1 MNLYIRALGFDKL
14 TSEAEEKFIK
24 LEIED
29 NVANGFV
36 IRHEK
41 LNRGVIIVRISSST
55 GLYIYGRYEK
65 DTFIYE
71 YYFPFVVGKVASDNE
86 EMTIEGIWIKNHSL

>member
-55 GLYIYGRYEK
+55 GLYMRKIHLYMNIIFHLLLEK
-65 DTFIYE
+65 LQATM
-71 YYFPFVVGKVASDNE
+71 KR
-86 EMTIEGIWIKNHSL
+86 

>member
-41 LNRGVIIVRISSST
+41 LNRGVIIVRISVQQD
-55 GLYIYGRYEK
+55 YIYMEDTRKIHLYMNIIFHLLLEK
-65 DTFIYE
+65 LQATM
-71 YYFPFVVGKVASDNE
+71 KR
-86 EMTIEGIWIKNHSL
+86 

>member
-55 GLYIYGRYEK
+55 GLYIYGRNNCE
-65 DTFIYE
+65 
-71 YYFPFVVGKVASDNE
+71 
-86 EMTIEGIWIKNHSL
+86 IKFRSSKRSYSHPKCCGRC

>member
-55 GLYIYGRYEK
+55 GLYMEDTRKIHLYMNIIFHLLLEK
-65 DTFIYE
+65 LQATM
-71 YYFPFVVGKVASDNE
+71 KR
-86 EMTIEGIWIKNHSL
+86 

>member
-36 IRHEK
+36 IRHD
-41 LNRGVIIVRISSST
+41 LIS
-55 GLYIYGRYEK
+55 R
-65 DTFIYE
+65 D
-71 YYFPFVVGKVASDNE
+71 V
-86 EMTIEGIWIKNHSL
+86 